1 MLQIIRAGSMHLPAI
16 HDLANVIWPDT
27 FREILSAEQ
36 ITYMLNLMYN
46 IEVLMELQKK
56 KDHQF
61 LLAILKDEP
70 VGFAFYHPKE
80 NYPSI
85 SRLSKIY
92 LLSYHQRKGIG
103 KKIIDYICK
112 ELVAGGFSLLEL
124 NVNRNNKALGF
135 YEKLGFEI
143 AGEEDIDIGQG
154 YFMNDYILQRR
165 L

>member
-1 MLQIIRAGSMHLPAI
+1 MIQIIRAGSIHLPAI
-16 HDLANVIWPDT
+16 HGLAHVIWPDT
-27 FREILSAEQ
+27 FREILSAGQ

-46 IEVLMELQKK
+46 MEALMELEKK

-70 VGFAFYHPKE
+70 VGFALYHPKE
-80 NYPSI
+80 NFPSI

-92 LLSYHQRKGIG
+92 LLSSHQGKGIG
-103 KKIIDYICK
+103 KNIIDYICK